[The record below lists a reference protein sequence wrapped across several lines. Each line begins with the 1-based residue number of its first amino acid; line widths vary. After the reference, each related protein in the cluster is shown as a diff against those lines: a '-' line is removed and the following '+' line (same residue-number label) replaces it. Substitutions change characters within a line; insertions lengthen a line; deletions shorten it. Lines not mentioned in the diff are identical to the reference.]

1 MSVDLAFEPA
11 EATDRQSPETP
22 IGRPSEEVIRVLHVD
37 DESII
42 LKMAKLHLEL
52 IEPTLRMESTTSVTD
67 ALELLE
73 KNRYDCILS
82 DYRMPMM
89 DGIEF
94 ARRVSERID
103 IPFIIY
109 TGQGSEE
116 VAQIA
121 FEAGI
126 DDYMKKEFDPSHY
139 QVLAKRITAAVM
151 RSRAEV
157 ARSKAEDALKESE
170 RMYRKLIELAP
181 EGIFTLDFKGFIRSA
196 NSAFFK
202 LTGYNEEE
210 IVGKHFSKIGTVRL
224 SRIPSYVSMFTKILR
239 GNTSE
244 PFVFFYKRRDGSDG
258 WGEAHT
264 SIVELQKNKKVI
276 LVTARDI
283 TDRRQEQE
291 RFKVLSRLTRHD
303 IRNKLTVI
311 GMNLELIK
319 ICLRDGKD
327 IGDRLDAI
335 GDATKKIESIIDF
348 AANFERLGT
357 EERSSVNV
365 SDTLESAMNMFS
377 LDGISVENS
386 LGSLTVQADSMLKSV
401 FYNLIDNTLKHGGD
415 VTVIRVYSLDD
426 GRRVVYEDDGV
437 GISPEQRRRFN
448 GAIDEMS
455 SHGLTLIKRVIESY
469 GWTMTEEGRTGEG
482 ARFVMTQPGL
492 KKE

>member
-11 EATDRQSPETP
+11 EALDRPTHETP
-22 IGRPSEEVIRVLHVD
+22 LDGPPGEDIRVLHVD

-52 IEPTLRMESTTSVTD
+52 IEPNLRIESTTSVTE
-67 ALELLE
+67 ALELL
-73 KNRYDCILS
+73 KKKRYDCILS
-82 DYRMPMM
+82 DYRMPVM

-94 ARRVSERID
+94 ARQVSKLYE

-126 DDYMKKEFDPSHY
+126 DDYMKKELDQSHY
-139 QVLAKRITAAVM
+139 QVLAKRIIAAVM
-151 RSRAEV
+151 RSRAEA
-157 ARSKAEDALKESE
+157 ARNKAEFALKESE

-202 LTGYNEEE
+202 LTGYSEEE

-224 SRIPSYVSMFTKILR
+224 SRVPSYVSMFTKIVQ
-239 GNTSE
+239 GDTSK

-258 WGEAHT
+258 WGEAHV
-264 SIVELQKNKKVI
+264 SIVELQENKKVI
-276 LVTARDI
+276 LVIARDI

-303 IRNKLTVI
+303 IRNKLMVI
-311 GMNLELIK
+311 AMHLEIIK
-319 ICLRDGKD
+319 INLRDGED
-327 IGDRLDAI
+327 IRDSLDAI

-348 AANFERLGT
+348 AADFERLGT
-357 EERSSVNV
+357 EERGSVNV
-365 SDTLESAMNMFS
+365 SDTFESAMIMFN
-377 LDGISVENS
+377 LDGIRVENS
-386 LGSLTVQADSMLKSV
+386 IGGLTVQADSMLKSV

-415 VTVIRVYSLDD
+415 VSLIRFYSLDE
-426 GRRVVYEDDGV
+426 GRQIVYEDDGV
-437 GISPEQRRRFN
+437 GMSPEQRRRFN

-455 SHGLTLIKRVIESY
+455 AHGLTLIKRVIESY
-469 GWTMTEEGRTGEG
+469 GWTMTEEGRKGEG
-482 ARFVMTQPGL
+482 SRFVMTRPSL